1 MFLRYS
7 LFRKKK
13 IVIYLL
19 ILAAFSTF
27 INYYY
32 ANLGV
37 FPPDSFCHFDNGF
50 RILLGEHPFKDY
62 WVVSGPIIDYLQAI
76 FFYVFGVSWNSYLIH
91 ASVFNL
97 ILTVATFIL
106 LRKFNLSINLSF
118 FYSLLFSILA
128 YTSSG
133 TPFPDHHSAFFS
145 LLGVY
150 SLILAIKSENKIH
163 WFLFPI
169 LFAFAFF
176 SKQVPSSYIII
187 FVLLI
192 LFLFSIL
199 QKNFSWIKYSAT
211 STISLILIIL
221 IFGKTQNI
229 NLSSFF
235 EQYIYY
241 PQTIGQ
247 SRIENLNLT
256 FNGVIAHFKFIYI
269 VAIPFVYFNLKNI
282 FSRKNYFK
290 EKDFLYFLSFLLLT
304 FSLIFHQLL
313 TKNQTFIFFLIP
325 ILAAFSH
332 ISLQAKKLK
341 LNRNFSI
348 FLIVICL
355 FSTFKYH
362 LRFNEERKFHEL
374 NYVNF
379 NLAIKGEKIDKKL
392 SGIKWISPQY
402 STNPDKEVNLI
413 NDIKN
418 HIIMDKRSKM
428 VMTHYLFFSTI
439 LNEKLLQPSR
449 WLLSDGT
456 THPLKENKYYPNY
469 KNLLLDI
476 IKKNEV
482 KVIYVVDSVAKFNI
496 YHYLD
501 KECYVE
507 KRINEILNIYE
518 LKSCKEINDI

>member
-7 LFRKKK
+7 LFKKKK
-13 IVIYLL
+13 IVIYSL
-19 ILAAFSTF
+19 ILSIFSVF

-50 RILLGEHPFKDY
+50 RILLGENPFKDY
-62 WVVSGPIIDYLQAI
+62 WTVSGPAIDYFQAI
-76 FFYVFGVSWNSYLIH
+76 FFYLFGVSWTSYVIH
-91 ASVFNL
+91 ASIFNL
-97 ILTVATFIL
+97 ILTLATFLL
-106 LRKFNLSINLSF
+106 LREFNLSINFSF

-150 SLILAIKSENKIH
+150 SLILAIKSEKKIY

-169 LFAFAFF
+169 LFGFAFL

-187 FVLLI
+187 CAVLI
-192 LFLFSIL
+192 LTFYSISR
-199 QKNFSWIKYSAT
+199 KNFLWIKYSAA
-211 STISLILIIL
+211 STISFIFIIL
-221 IFGKTQNI
+221 IFGKIQGI
-229 NLSSFF
+229 NLSSFL

-247 SRIENLNLT
+247 SRIENFNLT
-256 FNGVIAHFKFIYI
+256 FDGVIAHFKFIYI
-269 VAIPFVYFNLKNI
+269 VFIPFIYLNIKNI
-282 FSRKNYFK
+282 LYNKNYFNDK
-290 EKDFLYFLSFLLLT
+290 NFLYFLSFLFLT

-325 ILAAFSH
+325 ILSAFSH
-332 ISLQAKKLK
+332 ISLQDKKL
-341 LNRNFSI
+341 NFSKNLSI
-348 FLIVICL
+348 LLIAICF
-355 FSTFKYH
+355 FSTIKYH

-374 NYVNF
+374 NNVNF
-379 NLAIKGEKIDKKL
+379 NLSVSGEKIDTKL
-392 SGIKWISPQY
+392 GGLKWISPQY
-402 STNPDKEVNLI
+402 ESDPIKEINLI

-418 HIIMDKRSKM
+418 HITEDKRKKM
-428 VMTHYLFFSTI
+428 VMTHYLFFSAI
-439 LNEKLLQPSR
+439 LDENFFHPSR

-456 THPLKENKYYPNY
+456 THPLKGNKYFSQY
-469 KNLLLDI
+469 KNLLIDI
-476 IKKNEV
+476 IVKNEL

-496 YHYLD
+496 YDYLG
-501 KECYVE
+501 KECYEE
-507 KRINEILNIYE
+507 KKINEILNIYE
-518 LKSCKEINDI
+518 LKNCNEINN